1 MKPHFGQMFEAAS
14 FDPSFPGDGPPRRKG
29 FRTGRR
35 IFQPGTAGR
44 PVVAPGSIDRWM
56 SFELG
61 RLNAGLVVEKKSL
74 ARLLAEP
81 DPACRTREGDAH
93 PFDRAALDQLA
104 SVLNRDEAE
113 KLRLPLTLIVSGDSE
128 DSAYLTDELGAKALR
143 AIEKFDRA
151 FPFRDGRMALPHS
164 LAIDLVRRHG
174 GALQLAFA

>member
-1 MKPHFGQMFEAAS
+1 MPMPNGIHEMSPPISSRRRPVFVRPTCFCRSAS
-14 FDPSFPGDGPPRRKG
+14 QGDAPYPYPGYAGYA
-29 FRTGRR
+29 
-35 IFQPGTAGR
+35 AGR
-44 PVVAPGSIDRWM
+44 VDR
-56 SFELG
+56 
-61 RLNAGLVVEKKSL
+61 KKSL
-74 ARLLAEP
+74 AWLRGEP

-93 PFDRAALDQLA
+93 PFDRVALERLA
-104 SVLNRDEAE
+104 SVLNRDEAD

-164 LAIDLVRRHG
+164 LAVDLVRRHG

>member
-1 MKPHFGQMFEAAS
+1 MGRPAEKAFGREGGFFNRER
-14 FDPSFPGDGPPRRKG
+14 PS
-29 FRTGRR
+29 
-35 IFQPGTAGR
+35 R

-93 PFDRAALDQLA
+93 PFDRAALDRLA
-104 SVLNRDEAE
+104 SVLSRDETE

-151 FPFRDGRMALPHS
+151 FPFRDGRMVLPHS